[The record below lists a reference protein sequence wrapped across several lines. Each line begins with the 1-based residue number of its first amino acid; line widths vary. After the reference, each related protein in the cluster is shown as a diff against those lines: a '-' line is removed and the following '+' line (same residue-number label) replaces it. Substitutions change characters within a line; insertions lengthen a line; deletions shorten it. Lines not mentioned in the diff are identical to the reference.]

1 MNQPKPNALGRLG
14 ETLLYVFGAWVTL
27 TVFVLALPW
36 DPQEAFMQAARM
48 VLLLVSAIALLVAIV
63 GAASGLLG
71 VFGGMSVKDPA
82 PKP

>member
-1 MNQPKPNALGRLG
+1 MNKRSTTGLGRLG
-14 ETLLYVFGAWVTL
+14 EMLFYVFGAWVTL
-27 TVFVLALPW
+27 TVFILALPW

-48 VLLLVSAIALLVAIV
+48 VLLFVSAIALLIAVV

>member
-1 MNQPKPNALGRLG
+1 MNQPKPTALGRLG

-27 TVFVLALPW
+27 TVFILALPW
-36 DPQEAFMQAARM
+36 DPQEAFTQAARM
-48 VLLLVSAIALLVAIV
+48 VLLFVSAIALLVAIV